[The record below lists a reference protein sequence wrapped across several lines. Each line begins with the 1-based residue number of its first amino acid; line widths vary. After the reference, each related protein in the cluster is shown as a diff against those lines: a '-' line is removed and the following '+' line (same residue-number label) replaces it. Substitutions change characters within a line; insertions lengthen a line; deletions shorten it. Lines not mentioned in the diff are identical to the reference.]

1 MDSWAGEVHPTQL
14 ERICQLPGDWMV
26 LGDGA
31 LIDNKCGLAIVSEGG
46 DRYVGQSATFERAL
60 TM

>member
-1 MDSWAGEVHPTQL
+1 
-14 ERICQLPGDWMV
+14 MV

-31 LIDNKCGLAIVSEGG
+31 LIDNKCGLAIVSEDG
-46 DRYVGQSATFERAL
+46 DRYVGQSSTFERAL